1 MDTFGDMSIMQQ
13 LGYRK
18 KRRVKKLVEGFSFFL
33 TVKSR
38 VVDWSTIQFFYF
50 FGGATNQEVLLNE
63 MCYYFLL

>member
-38 VVDWSTIQFFYF
+38 VVDWSTIQFW
-50 FGGATNQEVLLNE
+50 N
-63 MCYYFLL
+63 FLAKGHST